1 MKKCRYFFAIVMF
14 ILILFSTTSATIV
27 RAEVAEK
34 KPSKSNKDDYN
45 ILVDISEFKLY
56 LIKSDTNEPIKVY
69 PIAGGKPETPSPYG
83 TWVIVNKAKDWGTGF
98 GTRWM
103 ELSVPWGKYGIH
115 GTDKPLTISNPDSL
129 GCIRMFNKD
138 VEELYKYVDCG
149 TIVVIYGGP
158 YNLSWN
164 KFRILEPGNRG
175 ADVMETQRSLKERG
189 YYSGQL
195 DGVYGENMKA
205 HVIRFR
211 KDNKLK
217 TTHDIDEEMYNAL
230 GMQAFE

>member
-1 MKKCRYFFAIVMF
+1 MKKCKHFFAIVLF
-14 ILILFSTTSATIV
+14 ILILFSTITV
-27 RAEVAEK
+27 RAKVIEK
-34 KPSKSNKDDYN
+34 NLSSSNKDEYN
-45 ILVDISEFKLY
+45 ILVDIAEFKLY
-56 LIKSDTNEPIKVY
+56 LIKNGSNEVIGVY

-83 TWVIVNKAKDWGTGF
+83 TWTIVNKAKNWGVGF

-115 GTDKPLTISNPDSL
+115 GTNKPLTISNPDSL

-138 VEELYKYVDCG
+138 IEEVYKYVDCG

-158 YNLSWN
+158 YNLSWY
-164 KFRILEPGNRG
+164 KFRVLEPGDRG
-175 ADVMETQRSLKERG
+175 ADVLEAQRTLKESG

-195 DGVYGENMKA
+195 DGVYGEKMKA
-205 HVIRFR
+205 DVIKFR

-217 TTHDIDEEMYNAL
+217 ITHDIDEEMYNAL
-230 GMQAFE
+230 GMNPFE